1 MDNIKVGKNTKTEE
15 KNFPLKAVLKG
26 IGVAYAITV
35 IVFIA
40 YAVLL
45 TYTEITE
52 KNIDLI
58 VMVTVVVSVLIAG
71 FDSAR
76 GASDKGWLWGMG
88 AGLIYVLIMFFVGF
102 CVVPEYSLGSESVM
116 HLVLGLA
123 GGGLGGIIGINIKK

>member
-1 MDNIKVGKNTKTEE
+1 MDNIKVGKNVKTED
-15 KNFPLKAVLKG
+15 KNFPAKALLKG

-35 IVFIA
+35 VVFVV

-52 KNIDLI
+52 KNIDLV
-58 VMVTVVVSVLIAG
+58 VMVTVVVSVLVAG

-76 GASDKGWLWGMG
+76 EASGKGWLWGMG
-88 AGLIYVLIMFFVGF
+88 SGLMYVVIMFFVGF

-123 GGGLGGIIGINIKK
+123 GGGLGGIIGINVKK